1 MKKILLVVMLFFTLG
16 MQSQEKY
23 AVLIVGDYAAKLSDI
38 PAEALWNGG
47 EKHYNSSETSW
58 TEIVTSQPEGF
69 VVNQDGN
76 VTITSG
82 EGLAWLISTVNGL
95 NGQESDDYKDVVI
108 TLENDIYISGNA
120 WVAIGTKENPFR
132 GIFDGQG
139 FSVQGID
146 MYDAYEGRNFGL
158 FGYLDNAVIKNVTL
172 GKGHIVGYEDCGGI
186 AYKADNNTLID
197 RCVVRTEMGFCNY
210 SGGIVGINK
219 DSRISNCALI
229 PESFE
234 GAMMCVGG
242 IAGQNISTVS
252 DAIIEN
258 CFVST
263 EYVASYSTSYA
274 GGIVGKN
281 ITENEGH
288 NAIIRN
294 CYAAPLKM
302 YGHSGGV
309 AAYNSKN
316 SVIENSYY
324 TISCGSNDYILC
336 EENEGEI
343 TNSTL
348 FNEELLLEE
357 NVEIYGEG
365 VGELLEA
372 LNKWVENSKGQ
383 YNSWCVLEDENY
395 GYPILEFMAKDFA
408 NMEELTI
415 DNMVIYPN
423 PAHEYIKIESEKES
437 EIKVYSVNGQIVLKR
452 NINEGVSTI
461 DVSNLN
467 SGLYFIDVDGIIS
480 KLFVR

>member
-1 MKKILLVVMLFFTLG
+1 M
-16 MQSQEKY
+16 S
-23 AVLIVGDYAAKLSDI
+23 
-38 PAEALWNGG
+38 
-47 EKHYNSSETSW
+47 
-58 TEIVTSQPEGF
+58 
-69 VVNQDGN
+69 
-76 VTITSG
+76 
-82 EGLAWLISTVNGL
+82 
-95 NGQESDDYKDVVI
+95 
-108 TLENDIYISGNA
+108 
-120 WVAIGTKENPFR
+120 
-132 GIFDGQG
+132 
-139 FSVQGID
+139 
-146 MYDAYEGRNFGL
+146 
-158 FGYLDNAVIKNVTL
+158 
-172 GKGHIVGYEDCGGI
+172 
-186 AYKADNNTLID
+186 
-197 RCVVRTEMGFCNY
+197 FCNN

-242 IAGQNISTVS
+242 IAGQNVSAES

-263 EYVASYSTSYA
+263 EYVSSYSTSYA

-281 ITENEGH
+281 ITENEGYS
-288 NAIIRN
+288 AIIRN

-302 YGHSGGV
+302 YSHSGGV

-324 TISCGSNDYILC
+324 TISYGSNDYILC

-357 NVEIYGEG
+357 NIEVYGEG

-372 LNKWVENSKGQ
+372 LNKWVENSQGQ

-415 DNMVIYPN
+415 NNMVIYPN
-423 PAHEYIKIESEKES
+423 PAHEYIKIESEKKS

-452 NINEGVSTI
+452 NINEGGSTI
-461 DVSNLN
+461 DISNLN
-467 SGLYFIDVDGIIS
+467 SGMYFIDVDGNIS
-480 KLFVR
+480 KFVVR